1 MDNLEL
7 DGESMVTFSLES
19 IYSYLV
25 FSLFVDEINWR
36 RVPYAVDS
44 TAVCAEHPHQL
55 IVKQRCN
62 TILIEGLY
70 C

>member
-25 FSLFVDEINWR
+25 FSLFVDEIKWR
-36 RVPYAVDS
+36 RVRS
-44 TAVCAEHPHQL
+44 
-55 IVKQRCN
+55 
-62 TILIEGLY
+62 
-70 C
+70 